1 MTSTEACGD
10 LTPGTSTGI
19 IFVPD
24 QNLRSPLP
32 DIDILF
38 IDYLRH
44 CRVILQPSSTSQ
56 FPAIYIMVNAGILQP
71 MPFKHG
77 MELGSLYL

>member
-10 LTPGTSTGI
+10 LTPGTAMGI

-24 QNLRSPLP
+24 QNLRSPLS
-32 DIDILF
+32 DFDILF

-44 CRVILQPSSTSQ
+44 CRVIPQPSSIRQ
-56 FPAIYIMVNAGILQP
+56 FPELYIMVTAGILQWL
-71 MPFKHG
+71 PFKHG
-77 MELGSLYL
+77 MEL